1 MVQEN
6 GQQVTIGFIQQRK
19 KMTESLIYREVEQG
33 SDAWLEIRRGKV
45 TASRVADVMA
55 KTKTGV
61 SASRANYLI
70 ELALQRVTGVIEPS
84 YKNDAMQWGTDN
96 EQTARTAFEVAH
108 NVFVDQV
115 AFVDHPTIKNFGC
128 SPDGVIGDSLLELK
142 CPYQSA
148 VHWSYFKDGCPSKYY
163 TQIQAQMSC
172 TGAKSG
178 WFVSFDPR
186 MPTRSQLYIEE
197 VLREE
202 EFIKKLEDE
211 VKQFLNEVEIES
223 QLMKGE

>member
-1 MVQEN
+1 M
-6 GQQVTIGFIQQRK
+6 
-19 KMTESLIYREVEQG
+19 IYRETESMIYREIEQG
-33 SDAWLEIRRGKV
+33 SDSWLEIRRGKV
-45 TASRVADVMA
+45 TASRVADVLA

-61 SASRANYLI
+61 SASRGNYLI
-70 ELALQRVTGVIEPS
+70 ELALQRVTGIIEPS
-84 YKNDAMQWGTDN
+84 FTNDAMQWGKDN
-96 EQTARTAFEVAH
+96 EQTARTAFEVAQQ
-108 NVFVDQV
+108 VFVDQV
-115 AFVDHPTIKNFGC
+115 AFVDHPTIKDFGC

-172 TGAKSG
+172 TGAKSV

-186 MPTRSQLYIEE
+186 MPARSQLYIEE

-202 EFIKKLEDE
+202 EFIKKLESE
-211 VKQFLNEVEIES
+211 VKQFLNEVEVES
-223 QLMKGE
+223 NLMRGE

>member
-1 MVQEN
+1 
-6 GQQVTIGFIQQRK
+6 
-19 KMTESLIYREVEQG
+19 MTESMIYREVEQG
-33 SDAWLEIRRGKV
+33 SDSWLEIRRGKA
-45 TASRVADVMA
+45 TASRVADILA

-61 SASRANYLI
+61 SASRGNYMI
-70 ELALQRVTGVIEPS
+70 ELALQRVTKVIEPS
-84 YKNDAMQWGTDN
+84 FMNDAMQWGKDN

-115 AFVDHPTIKNFGC
+115 AFVDHPTIKDFGC

-172 TGAKSG
+172 TGAKSV
-178 WFVSFDPR
+178 WFVSYDPR
-186 MPTRSQLYIEE
+186 MPPRSQLYIEE

-202 EFIKKLEDE
+202 EFINKLEEE
-211 VKQFLNEVEIES
+211 VLKFLNEVEVES

>member
-1 MVQEN
+1 MYEN
-6 GQQVTIGFIQQRK
+6 II
-19 KMTESLIYREVEQG
+19 QG
-33 SDAWLEIRRGKV
+33 SESWLQLRLGKC

-115 AFVDHPTIKNFGC
+115 AFVDHPTIKDFGC

-172 TGAKSG
+172 TGAKSV

-197 VLREE
+197 VLKEE